1 MINFNRIALTLV
13 LILLCTPSRAQ
24 TGQGFICL
32 EAWVGRAD
40 AVFTGT
46 IVRLERTHPPE
57 NQSPV
62 FTLTVQVDSVLKGTL
77 GKTVVLKRN
86 FADDDQRWEQRMT
99 NHTQMLWCLGADV
112 VYDGIGGLGPYT
124 GWSTLRLGA
133 PVPAEQRFQKTS
145 PGLPAFSMYLKVL
158 RTPEEAIA
166 RVKEF
171 LKANPKKTD
180 FHYMEVSPDVA
191 HQLMPATG
199 DWNTV
204 TLPIVPELEAF
215 AKRMILEP
223 EALFPPRGHRR
234 IPSDL
239 QSSATFLLSER
250 DWRRLA
256 GVRALVHFKSRDNI
270 ALLKP
275 LLADPTLWGQ
285 WYPIAEGTE
294 LERFYPIR
302 EAAYKVLSGWG
313 VNVEKP
319 VIVITKIRT
328 P

>member
-1 MINFNRIALTLV
+1 
-13 LILLCTPSRAQ
+13 LILLCTSSWAQ

-32 EAWVGRAD
+32 EALVARAD

-46 IVRLERTHPPE
+46 IVQLERTHPSE
-57 NQSPV
+57 NESPV
-62 FTLTVQVDSVLKGTL
+62 FALTVQVDAVLKGTL

-86 FADDDQRWEQRMT
+86 FAGDDQRWEQWMA
-99 NHTQMLWCLGADV
+99 NHTQMLWSLGADV
-112 VYDGIGGLGPYT
+112 VYDGIGGPGPYA
-124 GWSTLRLGA
+124 GWSTHRLGA
-133 PVPAEQRFQKTS
+133 PVPAEQRFRTS
-145 PGLPAFSMYLKVL
+145 PGLPAFSMYLQVL

-171 LKANPKKTD
+171 LKANPKKAK
-180 FHYMEVSPDVA
+180 FHYMAVSGDFA
-191 HQLMPATG
+191 HQLMQANG

-204 TLPIVPELEAF
+204 TVPIVPELEAF
-215 AKRMILEP
+215 ARRMILEP
-223 EALFPPRGHRR
+223 EALFPPREHRR
-234 IPSDL
+234 IPNDL
-239 QSSATFLLSER
+239 QSSATFLLSEL
-250 DWRRLA
+250 DWLRLA
-256 GVRALVHFKSRDNI
+256 GVQALVHFKSRDNI

-285 WYPIAEGTE
+285 WHPNAEGIE

-302 EAAYKVLSGWG
+302 KAAYEVLSGWG
-313 VNVEKP
+313 VHVEKP